1 MEVYVITAV
10 DSINYQ
16 GYVPKCAGIF
26 KTEEAA
32 REYAE
37 KELNMLI
44 DNWRDNS
51 ESMYVEKKNDYFTFN
66 ANRSN
71 EGEAKVKSFVTTYR
85 IEKIKAD
92 I

>member
-10 DSINYQ
+10 EAIDYQ
-16 GYVPKCAGIF
+16 GYIPKCAGVF

-32 REYAE
+32 HEYAE

-51 ESMYVEKKNDYFTFN
+51 ETMYVEKKDDYFSFN
-66 ANRSN
+66 ANRSD
-71 EGEAKVKSFVTTYR
+71 ESEVKVKSLVTTYR
-85 IEKIKAD
+85 IEKIETD

>member
-10 DSINYQ
+10 EAIDYQ
-16 GYVPKCAGIF
+16 GYIPKCAGVF

-32 REYAE
+32 HEYAE

-51 ESMYVEKKNDYFTFN
+51 ETMYVEKKDDYFSFN
-66 ANRSN
+66 ANRSD
-71 EGEAKVKSFVTTYR
+71 ESETKVKSLVTTYR
-85 IEKIKAD
+85 IEKIETD